1 MIQIIKDTRPWF
13 FLQTAHSTYGMRVL
27 ETGHLEHLYYGERI
41 TVDEEDPSSC
51 TPLVMQ
57 RAFAPGNTCVYD
69 KEHPQISLED
79 VCLEAGTCGRGDIRE
94 PFLEVRFTDG
104 SVTSDFTFVSSEVL
118 TLKDSEQRLQA
129 SGLPHAYCEGETDPA
144 ECLQIILQDVTN
156 HLELQLFYT
165 VFSDCD
171 VITRSACL
179 INHSDADV
187 TIERCMS
194 AQLDLTEDYSTV
206 THFSGA
212 WAREMHREQIALSSG
227 KFVSSSYTGTSSNRA
242 NPFLILSLKDTCE
255 TSGSCIGSHLIYS
268 GNHYEALEKD
278 SYGKL
283 RFVTGI
289 HPRSFSWKL
298 APEEKFFTPE
308 AVLSFSAKGFRRL
321 SGQLHSFIREHIV
334 RGVWKHRPRPVLLN
348 SWEACYFKID
358 EKKLLQLAKAG
369 KDAGIELFV
378 MDDGWFLGRNDD
390 TSSLGD
396 WEPDPKKL
404 PGGIASLSK
413 KIREL
418 GMDFGIWVEPEMI
431 SENSNLYKE
440 HPEWAM
446 TIPGHPHSEGRN
458 QRILDLCNP
467 EVRQYVIDQMT
478 KVFSSG
484 DIRYVKWDMNR
495 IFSDVYA
502 PSLPAERQGETA
514 HRYVLGLYQI
524 MEELTARFP
533 EILFEGCSA
542 GGNRFDLGIL
552 CYFPQIWASDN
563 TDALCRTEIQNN
575 YSYGYPLSVFT
586 AHVSSCPNHQTLR
599 ITPLES
605 RFQVA
610 SFGVLGY
617 ECNLKD
623 LSKKELQEIKDQITL
638 YKKWREVL
646 QFGTFYRGQENA
658 SSDGETLSWT
668 CVSPDGRRAVGLFFQ
683 RLTTPNQPHACYR
696 PAGLLPDVKYHFYS
710 RNIQYNLK
718 DFGDLVNTV
727 SPVHIK
733 QGSALQELLS
743 RFVNMEGEKEDL
755 TAYGD
760 TLMRAGIALK
770 PAFAGTGYNSDTRL
784 FPDFSSRMYFMEAVE
799 EASQPSEISGTVA
812 APEPEVIAG
821 DA

>member
-1 MIQIIKDTRPWF
+1 MIQIVKDTRPWF
-13 FLQTAHSTYGMRVL
+13 FLQTAHSTYGMRVM
-27 ETGHLEHLYYGERI
+27 ETGHLEHLYYGGQI
-41 TVDEEDPSSC
+41 TVDETDPSSC
-51 TPLVMQ
+51 VPLVMQ
-57 RAFAPGNTCVYD
+57 RAFAPGNACTYD
-69 KEHPQISLED
+69 REYPQISLED
-79 VCLEAGTCGRGDIRE
+79 VCLEVGTCGKGDIRE
-94 PFLEVRFTDG
+94 PLLEVRFADG
-104 SVTSDFTFVSSEVL
+104 SVTSDFTFASFEVL
-118 TLKDSEQRLQA
+118 TFEDREQRLQD
-129 SGLPHAYCEGETDPA
+129 SGLPHSYSEAEKNSA
-144 ECLQIILQDVTN
+144 ECLQIILQDATN
-156 HLELQLFYT
+156 HLELQLLYT
-165 VFSDCD
+165 VYADCD
-171 VITRSACL
+171 VITRNACL
-179 INHSDADV
+179 INHSDTNV
-187 TIERCMS
+187 TVDRCLS
-194 AQLDLTEDYSTV
+194 AQLDLTEDYTTV

-212 WAREMHREQIALSSG
+212 WAREMHREQITLPSG
-227 KFVSSSYTGTSSNRA
+227 RFVSSSYTGTSSNRA

-278 SYGKL
+278 SYGKV

-289 HPRSFSWKL
+289 HPRSFSWQL
-298 APEEKFFTPE
+298 APEECFHTPE
-308 AVLSFSAKGFRRL
+308 AVLSFSAEGFRGL

-334 RGVWKHRPRPVLLN
+334 RGVWKRRPRPVLLN

-369 KDAGIELFV
+369 KEAGIELFV

-396 WEPDPKKL
+396 WEADPKKL

-413 KIREL
+413 KINDL

-431 SENSNLYKE
+431 SENSRLYKE
-440 HPEWAM
+440 HPDWAM
-446 TIPGHPHSEGRN
+446 KIPGHPHSEGRN
-458 QRILDLCNP
+458 QCILDLCNP
-467 EVRQYVIDQMT
+467 EVRQYVVEQMT

-495 IFSDVYA
+495 IFSDIYA
-502 PSLPAERQGETA
+502 PSLPAEQQGETA

-533 EILFEGCSA
+533 EILFEGCSS

-575 YSYGYPLSVFT
+575 YSYGYPLSVVT

-599 ITPLES
+599 ITPLET

-610 SFGVLGY
+610 LFGVLGY
-617 ECNLKD
+617 ECNLRD
-623 LSKKELQEIKDQITL
+623 LSKKELQEISEQIAL

-646 QFGTFYRGQENA
+646 QFGTFYRGKENA
-658 SSDGETLSWT
+658 DSDGETLSWT
-668 CVSPDGRRAVGLFFQ
+668 CVSPDGRRAAGLFFQ
-683 RLTTPNQPHACYR
+683 RLATPNRPHACYR
-696 PAGLLPDVKYHFYS
+696 PAGLLSDVKYHFYS
-710 RNIQYNLK
+710 RSIKYNLK

-733 QGSALQELLS
+733 QGSALQEILS
-743 RFVNMEGEKEDL
+743 RFVNMEGEKEEL

-760 TLMRAGIALK
+760 TLMCAGVALK

-784 FPDFSSRMYFMEAVE
+784 FPDFSSRIYFMEAVE
-799 EASQPSEISGTVA
+799 
-812 APEPEVIAG
+812 
-821 DA
+821 